1 MNPELVSELIEFLKS
16 ITLSN
21 HDVPDDIR
29 EEALRLYALLTGD
42 RSFQPLP
49 ADNIAKTV
57 LKIKSTEIETDP
69 EPTYKKPVEARVN
82 YEFPN
87 GVITEGDTSP
97 FMLIPVK
104 QPFSVKEITLT
115 LHQNNRITDESTNGN
130 FKKSKEYI
138 KLFTGLSDK
147 ECEYLS
153 KNWVCTRFIGEGK
166 MGSVFYVCG
175 ANA

>member
-1 MNPELVSELIEFLKS
+1 MDAKLIAEVIEFIKS
-16 ITLSN
+16 IALSN

-29 EEALRLYALLTGD
+29 EDALKFYAVMTGGVPAYD
-42 RSFQPLP
+42 ENTIVKRSSP
-49 ADNIAKTV
+49 KV
-57 LKIKSTEIETDP
+57 TEIETDP
-69 EPTYKKPVEARVN
+69 EPTYKKPVDARVN

-130 FKKSKEYI
+130 FKKSKEYV

-147 ECEYLS
+147 ECEYLA
-153 KNWVCTRFIGEGK
+153 KNWVCTRFVGEGK
-166 MGSVFYVCG
+166 VGSVFYVC
-175 ANA
+175 NAPA